1 MGNRNKLAAGR
12 LAVLAFVG
20 STVSFAQG
28 QQVGLDGSHVRE
40 LEPLAIHPR
49 TSLTIVD
56 QIRHNHFLKKPLD
69 DSASSEIFDKYV
81 STLDPGHAYLLQSDL
96 DALNKY
102 RYQLDDALKHAD
114 LKPAFAIY
122 NTFHDRLL
130 RRLNALVARL
140 EDGVEKFN
148 FDADETLQIDR
159 EGAPWSENETA
170 NDALWDRRLKAS
182 ILSMRLSDRDLGD
195 IQDVLLKRYR
205 NRLKQAQQTRS
216 EDAFQLYINAFASTY
231 DPHTQYLSP
240 RSSENFNMTMSLS
253 LQGIG
258 AVLRTEDDYTSVVR
272 LVTAGPADKA
282 GELRPADRIVSV
294 GQGERGKLIDV
305 VGWRL
310 DDVVELIRGPKGTIV
325 RLGLVD
331 NSGDEESSRVIRI
344 KRDTV
349 KLEDQAAKK
358 RVFTLESELGDV
370 RIGVLEIPTF
380 YVDFNAVR
388 RGDKDFK
395 STTRDV
401 NKLIEELKVEGVDGL
416 VVDLRSNGGGSLQ
429 EAQSLTGLFI
439 RTGPTVQVRKAR
451 RPNARVYRDEDGR
464 TAWDGPLAVLVNR
477 LSASA
482 SEIFAGAI
490 QDYQRGLVIGTQTF
504 GKGTVQT
511 LVPLNR
517 GQLKITEAKFYRVS
531 GDSTQHQGIV
541 PDITYP
547 DVFGIDNI
555 GESTLE
561 DALTWDT
568 IKPTSYRQTNG
579 VEPYLDR
586 LRMNHERRVAQDPD
600 FAYLRSLSDW
610 RRQKRAE
617 THISLNQAT
626 RVNEKE
632 ADDVWRLDLENAL
645 LIAKGEDPVTNLKE
659 LETRRSQREA
669 EKISGSDE
677 DPDPLI
683 IETGNILMDY
693 INLSGSNRHTAQA
706 SN

>member
-677 DPDPLI
+677 DPDPLV

>member
-600 FAYLRSLSDW
+600 FAYLQSLSDW

>member
-1 MGNRNKLAAGR
+1 MGNRKKLAAGP
-12 LAVLAFVG
+12 LAVLALI
-20 STVSFAQG
+20 VSSVVYAQEG
-28 QQVGLDGSHVRE
+28 QVAFNESHAQD

-56 QIRHNHFLKKPLD
+56 QIRHNHFIKKPLD

-81 STLDPGHAYLLQSDL
+81 NTLDPGHAYLLQTDL

-102 RYQLDDALKHAD
+102 RYRLDEALKHGD

-122 NTFHDRLL
+122 NTFQARLL
-130 RRLNALVARL
+130 NRLDALIAGL

-159 EGAPWSENETA
+159 EAAPWSESEAA
-170 NDALWDRRLKAS
+170 NDALWERRVKAS
-182 ILSMRLSDRDLGD
+182 ILSMKLNERDLGD

-205 NRLKQAQQTRS
+205 NRLKQARQTRS

-240 RSSENFNMTMSLS
+240 RSSENFNMSMSLS

-272 LVTAGPADKA
+272 LVPAGPADKA
-282 GELRPADRIVSV
+282 GELKPSDRIVSV

-310 DDVVELIRGPKGTIV
+310 DDVVELIRGPKDTIV
-325 RLGLVD
+325 RLELVD

-349 KLEDQAAKK
+349 KLEEQAAQKK
-358 RVFTLESELGDV
+358 VFTLESELGDV

-388 RGDKDFK
+388 RGEKNFR

-401 NKLIEELKVEGVDGL
+401 SRLIEELKVEGVDGL

-439 RTGPTVQVRKAR
+439 RKGPTVQVRKAR
-451 RPNARVYRDEDGR
+451 RPNARIYRDEDGR

-541 PDITYP
+541 PDIAYP

-568 IKPTSYRQTNG
+568 IKPAVYRQTNN
-579 VEPYLDR
+579 VQPYLER
-586 LRMNHERRVAQDPD
+586 LRVNHERRVAQDPD
-600 FAYLRSLSDW
+600 FAYLRSLSNW
-610 RRQKRAE
+610 RREKRAE
-617 THISLNQAT
+617 THISLNQTT
-626 RVNEKE
+626 RVIEKE

-645 LIAKGEDPVTNLKE
+645 LIAKGEDPVTSLKD
-659 LETRRSQREA
+659 LAARQAQRA
-669 EKISGSDE
+669 SEKISDSDD

-683 IETGNILMDY
+683 METGHILMDY
-693 INLSGSNRHTAQA
+693 INLSGVSSQTAQA

>member
-1 MGNRNKLAAGR
+1 MGNRKKLAAGP
-12 LAVLAFVG
+12 LAVLALI
-20 STVSFAQG
+20 VSSVVYAQEG
-28 QQVGLDGSHVRE
+28 QVAFNESHAQD

-56 QIRHNHFLKKPLD
+56 QIRHNHFIKKPLD
-69 DSASSEIFDKYV
+69 DSASSEIFEKYV
-81 STLDPGHAYLLQSDL
+81 NTLDPGHAYLLQTDL

-102 RYQLDDALKHAD
+102 RYRLDEALKHGD

-122 NTFHDRLL
+122 NTFQARLL
-130 RRLNALVARL
+130 NRLDALIAGL

-159 EGAPWSENETA
+159 EAAPWSESEAA
-170 NDALWDRRLKAS
+170 NDALWERRVKAS
-182 ILSMRLSDRDLGD
+182 ILSMKLNERDLGD

-205 NRLKQAQQTRS
+205 NRLKQARQTRS

-240 RSSENFNMTMSLS
+240 RSSENFNMSMSLS

-272 LVTAGPADKA
+272 LVPAGPADKA
-282 GELRPADRIVSV
+282 GELKPSDRIVSV

-310 DDVVELIRGPKGTIV
+310 DDVVELIRGPKDTIV
-325 RLGLVD
+325 RLELVD

-349 KLEDQAAKK
+349 KLEEQAAQKK
-358 RVFTLESELGDV
+358 VFTLESELGDV

-388 RGDKDFK
+388 RGEKNFR

-401 NKLIEELKVEGVDGL
+401 SRLIEELKVEGVDGL

-439 RTGPTVQVRKAR
+439 RKGPTVQVRKAR
-451 RPNARVYRDEDGR
+451 RPNARIYRDEDGR

-541 PDITYP
+541 PDIAYP

-568 IKPTSYRQTNG
+568 IKPAVYRQTNN
-579 VEPYLDR
+579 VQPYLER
-586 LRMNHERRVAQDPD
+586 LRVNHERRVAQDPD
-600 FAYLRSLSDW
+600 FAYLRSLSNW
-610 RRQKRAE
+610 RREKRAE
-617 THISLNQAT
+617 THISLNQTT
-626 RVNEKE
+626 RVIEKE

-645 LIAKGEDPVTNLKE
+645 IIAKGEDPVTSLKD
-659 LETRRSQREA
+659 LAARQAQRTS
-669 EKISGSDE
+669 EKISDSDD

-683 IETGNILMDY
+683 METGHILMDY
-693 INLSGSNRHTAQA
+693 INLSGVSSQTVQA

>member
-1 MGNRNKLAAGR
+1 MGNRNKLTAGR

-130 RRLNALVARL
+130 KRLNALVARL

-159 EGAPWSENETA
+159 EAAPWSENETA

-331 NSGDEESSRVIRI
+331 NSDDEESSRVIRI

>member
-1 MGNRNKLAAGR
+1 MGNRKKLAAGP
-12 LAVLAFVG
+12 LAVLALI
-20 STVSFAQG
+20 VSVVVCAQEG
-28 QQVGLDGSHVRE
+28 QVGFNESHARD

-56 QIRHNHFLKKPLD
+56 QIRHNHFIKKPLD

-81 STLDPGHAYLLQSDL
+81 NTLDPGHAYLLQPDL
-96 DALNKY
+96 DSLNKY
-102 RYQLDDALKHAD
+102 RYRLDEALKHGD

-122 NTFHDRLL
+122 NTFHARLL
-130 RRLNALVARL
+130 KRLDALIVGL
-140 EDGVEKFN
+140 EDGVDKID
-148 FDADETLQIDR
+148 FDADEKLQIDR
-159 EGAPWSENETA
+159 ETAPWSESEAA
-170 NDALWDRRLKAS
+170 NDALWERRIKAS
-182 ILSMRLSDRDLGD
+182 ILSMKLNERDLGD
-195 IQDVLLKRYR
+195 IQDLLLKRYR
-205 NRLKQAQQTRS
+205 NRLKQARQTRS

-240 RSSENFNMTMSLS
+240 RSSENFNMSMSLS

-282 GELRPADRIVSV
+282 GELRPSDRIVSV

-325 RLGLVD
+325 RLELVD

-349 KLEDQAAKK
+349 KLEEQAAQKK
-358 RVFTLESELGDV
+358 VFTLESELGDV

-388 RGDKDFK
+388 RGEKNFR

-401 NKLIEELKVEGVDGL
+401 SRLIEELKAEGLDGL
-416 VVDLRSNGGGSLQ
+416 VVDLRSNGGGSLL

-439 RTGPTVQVRKAR
+439 RKGPTVQVRKAR

-541 PDITYP
+541 PDISYP

-561 DALTWDT
+561 DALAWDT
-568 IKPTSYRQTNG
+568 IKPAAYRETNN
-579 VEPYLDR
+579 VQPYLER
-586 LRMNHERRVAQDPD
+586 LRVNHERRVAQDPD
-600 FAYLRSLSDW
+600 FAYLRSLSNW
-610 RRQKRAE
+610 RREKRAE
-617 THISLNQAT
+617 THISLNQTT
-626 RVNEKE
+626 RVIEKE

-645 LIAKGEDPVTNLKE
+645 LIAKGEDPVTSLKD
-659 LETRRSQREA
+659 LEARRARRES
-669 EKISGSDE
+669 EKNSDS
-677 DPDPLI
+677 DDTPDPLI
-683 IETGNILMDY
+683 METGHILRDY
-693 INLSGSNRHTAQA
+693 INLSGVSSQTAQA

>member
-1 MGNRNKLAAGR
+1 MGNRKKLAAGP
-12 LAVLAFVG
+12 LAVLALI
-20 STVSFAQG
+20 VSVVVYAQEG
-28 QQVGLDGSHVRE
+28 QVAFNESHARD

-56 QIRHNHFLKKPLD
+56 QIRHNHFIKKPLD

-81 STLDPGHAYLLQSDL
+81 NTLDPGHAYLLQTDL
-96 DALNKY
+96 DALNEY
-102 RYQLDDALKHAD
+102 RYRLDEALKHGD

-122 NTFHDRLL
+122 NTFQARLL
-130 RRLNALVARL
+130 NRLDALIAGL
-140 EDGVEKFN
+140 EDGVEKIN

-159 EGAPWSENETA
+159 ETAPWSESEAA
-170 NDALWDRRLKAS
+170 NDALWERRVKAS
-182 ILSMRLSDRDLGD
+182 ILSMKLNERDLSD

-205 NRLKQAQQTRS
+205 NRLKQARQTRS

-240 RSSENFNMTMSLS
+240 RSSENFNMSMSLS

-282 GELRPADRIVSV
+282 GELKPSDRIVSV

-325 RLGLVD
+325 RLELVD
-331 NSGDEESSRVIRI
+331 NSGDEESSRVIGI

-349 KLEDQAAKK
+349 KLEEQAAQKK
-358 RVFTLESELGDV
+358 VFTLESESGDV
-370 RIGVLEIPTF
+370 QIGVLQIPTF

-388 RGDKDFK
+388 RGEKNFR

-401 NKLIEELKVEGVDGL
+401 SRLIEELKVEGVDGL

-541 PDITYP
+541 PDISYP

-555 GESTLE
+555 GESTLD

-568 IKPTSYRQTNG
+568 IKPAVYRQTNN
-579 VEPYLDR
+579 VQPYLAR
-586 LRMNHERRVAQDPD
+586 LRANHERRVAQDPD
-600 FAYLRSLSDW
+600 FAYLRSLSNW
-610 RRQKRAE
+610 RREKRAE
-617 THISLNQAT
+617 THISLNQTT
-626 RVNEKE
+626 RVIEKE
-632 ADDVWRLDLENAL
+632 ADDVWRLGLENAL
-645 LIAKGEDPVTNLKE
+645 LIAKGEDPVTSLKDLRARQMQQE
-659 LETRRSQREA
+659 S
-669 EKISGSDE
+669 EKVSDSDE

-683 IETGNILMDY
+683 METGHILMDY
-693 INLSGSNRHTAQA
+693 INLSGVSSQTAQA

>member
-1 MGNRNKLAAGR
+1 MGNRKKLAAGP
-12 LAVLAFVG
+12 LAVLALI
-20 STVSFAQG
+20 VSSVVYAQEG
-28 QQVGLDGSHVRE
+28 QVAFNESHAQD

-56 QIRHNHFLKKPLD
+56 QIRHNHFIKKPLD

-81 STLDPGHAYLLQSDL
+81 NTLDPGHAYLLQTDL

-102 RYQLDDALKHAD
+102 RYRLDEALKHGD

-122 NTFHDRLL
+122 NTFQARLL
-130 RRLNALVARL
+130 NRLDALIAGL

-159 EGAPWSENETA
+159 EAAPWSESEAA
-170 NDALWDRRLKAS
+170 NDALWERRVKAS
-182 ILSMRLSDRDLGD
+182 ILSMKLNERDLGD

-205 NRLKQAQQTRS
+205 NRLKQARQTRS

-240 RSSENFNMTMSLS
+240 RSSENFNMSMSLS

-272 LVTAGPADKA
+272 LVPAGPADKA
-282 GELRPADRIVSV
+282 GELKPSDRIVSV

-310 DDVVELIRGPKGTIV
+310 DDVVELIRGPKDTIV
-325 RLGLVD
+325 RLELVD

-349 KLEDQAAKK
+349 KLEEQAAQKK
-358 RVFTLESELGDV
+358 VFTLESELGDV

-388 RGDKDFK
+388 RGEKNFR

-401 NKLIEELKVEGVDGL
+401 SRLIEELKVEGVDGL

-439 RTGPTVQVRKAR
+439 RKGPTVQVRKAR
-451 RPNARVYRDEDGR
+451 RPNARIYRDEGGR
-464 TAWDGPLAVLVNR
+464 AAWDGPLAVLVNR

-541 PDITYP
+541 PDIAYP

-568 IKPTSYRQTNG
+568 IKPAVYRQTNN
-579 VEPYLDR
+579 VQPYLER
-586 LRMNHERRVAQDPD
+586 LRVNHERRVAQDPD
-600 FAYLRSLSDW
+600 FAYLRSLSNW
-610 RRQKRAE
+610 RREKRAE
-617 THISLNQAT
+617 THISLNQTT
-626 RVNEKE
+626 RVIEKE
-632 ADDVWRLDLENAL
+632 ADDVWRLGLENAL
-645 LIAKGEDPVTNLKE
+645 LIAKGEDPVTSLKD
-659 LETRRSQREA
+659 LAARQAQRA
-669 EKISGSDE
+669 SEKISDSDD

-683 IETGNILMDY
+683 METGHILMDY
-693 INLSGSNRHTAQA
+693 INLSGVSSQTAQA

>member
-1 MGNRNKLAAGR
+1 MGNRKKLAAGP
-12 LAVLAFVG
+12 LAVLALI
-20 STVSFAQG
+20 VSSVVYAQEG
-28 QQVGLDGSHVRE
+28 QVAFNESHAQD

-56 QIRHNHFLKKPLD
+56 QIRHNHFIKKPLD

-81 STLDPGHAYLLQSDL
+81 NTLDPGHAYLLQTDL

-102 RYQLDDALKHAD
+102 RYRLDEALKHGD

-122 NTFHDRLL
+122 NTFQARLL
-130 RRLNALVARL
+130 NRLDALIAGL

-159 EGAPWSENETA
+159 EAAPWSESEAA
-170 NDALWDRRLKAS
+170 NDALWERRVKAS
-182 ILSMRLSDRDLGD
+182 ILSMKLNERDLGD

-205 NRLKQAQQTRS
+205 NRLKQARQTRS

-240 RSSENFNMTMSLS
+240 RSSENFNMSMSLS

-272 LVTAGPADKA
+272 LVPAGPADKA
-282 GELRPADRIVSV
+282 GELKPSDRIVSV

-310 DDVVELIRGPKGTIV
+310 DDVVELIRGPKDTIV
-325 RLGLVD
+325 RLELVD

-349 KLEDQAAKK
+349 KLEEQAAQKK
-358 RVFTLESELGDV
+358 VFTLESELGDV

-388 RGDKDFK
+388 RGEKNFR

-401 NKLIEELKVEGVDGL
+401 SRLIEELKVEGVDGL

-439 RTGPTVQVRKAR
+439 RKGPTVQVRKAR
-451 RPNARVYRDEDGR
+451 RPNARIYRDEDGR

-541 PDITYP
+541 PDIAYP

-568 IKPTSYRQTNG
+568 IKPAVYRQTNNIQ
-579 VEPYLDR
+579 PYLER
-586 LRMNHERRVAQDPD
+586 LRVNHERRVAQDPD
-600 FAYLRSLSDW
+600 FAYLRSLSNW
-610 RRQKRAE
+610 RREKRAE
-617 THISLNQAT
+617 THISLNQTT
-626 RVNEKE
+626 RVIEKE

-645 LIAKGEDPVTNLKE
+645 LIAKGEDPVTSLKD
-659 LETRRSQREA
+659 LAAWQAQRA
-669 EKISGSDE
+669 SEKISDSDD

-683 IETGNILMDY
+683 METGHILMDY
-693 INLSGSNRHTAQA
+693 INLSGVSSQTAQA

>member
-122 NTFHDRLL
+122 NTFHARLL

>member
-1 MGNRNKLAAGR
+1 M
-12 LAVLAFVG
+12 
-20 STVSFAQG
+20 S
-28 QQVGLDGSHVRE
+28 
-40 LEPLAIHPR
+40 
-49 TSLTIVD
+49 
-56 QIRHNHFLKKPLD
+56 
-69 DSASSEIFDKYV
+69 
-81 STLDPGHAYLLQSDL
+81 
-96 DALNKY
+96 
-102 RYQLDDALKHAD
+102 
-114 LKPAFAIY
+114 
-122 NTFHDRLL
+122 
-130 RRLNALVARL
+130 
-140 EDGVEKFN
+140 
-148 FDADETLQIDR
+148 
-159 EGAPWSENETA
+159 
-170 NDALWDRRLKAS
+170 
-182 ILSMRLSDRDLGD
+182 
-195 IQDVLLKRYR
+195 
-205 NRLKQAQQTRS
+205 
-216 EDAFQLYINAFASTY
+216 
-231 DPHTQYLSP
+231 
-240 RSSENFNMTMSLS
+240 MSLS

-282 GELRPADRIVSV
+282 GELKPSDRIVSV

-325 RLGLVD
+325 RLELVD

-349 KLEDQAAKK
+349 KLEEQAAQKK
-358 RVFTLESELGDV
+358 VFTLESELGDV
-370 RIGVLEIPTF
+370 RIGVLDIPTF

-388 RGDKDFK
+388 RGEKNFR

-401 NKLIEELKVEGVDGL
+401 SRLIEELKVEGVDGL

-541 PDITYP
+541 PDIAYP

-555 GESTLE
+555 GESTLD

-568 IKPTSYRQTNG
+568 IKPAVYRQTNN
-579 VEPYLDR
+579 VQPYLER
-586 LRMNHERRVAQDPD
+586 LRVNHERRVAQDPD
-600 FAYLRSLSDW
+600 FAYLRSLSNW
-610 RRQKRAE
+610 RREKRAE
-617 THISLNQAT
+617 THISLNQTT
-626 RVNEKE
+626 RVIEKE

-645 LIAKGEDPVTNLKE
+645 LIAKGENPVTSLKD
-659 LETRRSQREA
+659 LAARQAQRES
-669 EKISGSDE
+669 EKISDSDD

-683 IETGNILMDY
+683 METGHILMDY
-693 INLSGSNRHTAQA
+693 INLSGVSSQTAQA

>member
-1 MGNRNKLAAGR
+1 
-12 LAVLAFVG
+12 
-20 STVSFAQG
+20 
-28 QQVGLDGSHVRE
+28 
-40 LEPLAIHPR
+40 
-49 TSLTIVD
+49 
-56 QIRHNHFLKKPLD
+56 
-69 DSASSEIFDKYV
+69 
-81 STLDPGHAYLLQSDL
+81 
-96 DALNKY
+96 
-102 RYQLDDALKHAD
+102 
-114 LKPAFAIY
+114 
-122 NTFHDRLL
+122 
-130 RRLNALVARL
+130 
-140 EDGVEKFN
+140 
-148 FDADETLQIDR
+148 
-159 EGAPWSENETA
+159 
-170 NDALWDRRLKAS
+170 
-182 ILSMRLSDRDLGD
+182 
-195 IQDVLLKRYR
+195 
-205 NRLKQAQQTRS
+205 
-216 EDAFQLYINAFASTY
+216 
-231 DPHTQYLSP
+231 
-240 RSSENFNMTMSLS
+240 MSLS

-282 GELRPADRIVSV
+282 GELRPSDRIVSV

-325 RLGLVD
+325 RLELVD

-349 KLEDQAAKK
+349 KLEEQAAQKK
-358 RVFTLESELGDV
+358 VFTLESESGDV
-370 RIGVLEIPTF
+370 RIGVLQIPTF

-388 RGDKDFK
+388 RGEKNFR

-401 NKLIEELKVEGVDGL
+401 TRLIEELKVEGVDGL

-451 RPNARVYRDEDGR
+451 RPKARVYRDEDGR

-541 PDITYP
+541 PDISYP

-555 GESTLE
+555 GESTLD

-568 IKPTSYRQTNG
+568 IKPAVYRQTNN
-579 VEPYLDR
+579 VQPYLAR
-586 LRMNHERRVAQDPD
+586 LRANHERRVAQDPD
-600 FAYLRSLSDW
+600 FAYLRSLSNW
-610 RRQKRAE
+610 RREKRAE
-617 THISLNQAT
+617 THISLNQTT
-626 RVNEKE
+626 RVIEKE
-632 ADDVWRLDLENAL
+632 ADDVWRLGLENAL
-645 LIAKGEDPVTNLKE
+645 LIAKGEDPVTSLKDLKARQMQHE
-659 LETRRSQREA
+659 S
-669 EKISGSDE
+669 EKVSDSDE

-683 IETGNILMDY
+683 METGHILMDY
-693 INLSGSNRHTAQA
+693 INLSGVSSQTAQA

>member
-122 NTFHDRLL
+122 NTFHARLL

-586 LRMNHERRVAQDPD
+586 LRVNHERRVAQDPD
-600 FAYLRSLSDW
+600 FAYLQSLSDW

>member
-1 MGNRNKLAAGR
+1 MGNRKKLAAGP
-12 LAVLAFVG
+12 LAVLALI
-20 STVSFAQG
+20 VSVVVCAQEG
-28 QQVGLDGSHVRE
+28 QVGFNESHARD

-56 QIRHNHFLKKPLD
+56 QIRHNHFIKKPLD

-81 STLDPGHAYLLQSDL
+81 NTLDPGHAYLLQPDL
-96 DALNKY
+96 DSLNKY
-102 RYQLDDALKHAD
+102 RYRLDEALKHGD

-122 NTFHDRLL
+122 NTFHARLL
-130 RRLNALVARL
+130 KRLDALIVGL
-140 EDGVEKFN
+140 EDGVDKID
-148 FDADETLQIDR
+148 FDADEKLQIDR
-159 EGAPWSENETA
+159 ETAPWSETEAA
-170 NDALWDRRLKAS
+170 NDALWERRIKAS
-182 ILSMRLSDRDLGD
+182 ILSMKLNKRDLGD
-195 IQDVLLKRYR
+195 IQDLLLKRYR
-205 NRLKQAQQTRS
+205 NRLKQARQTRS

-240 RSSENFNMTMSLS
+240 RSSENFNMSMSLS

-282 GELRPADRIVSV
+282 GELRPSDRIVSV

-325 RLGLVD
+325 RLELVD

-349 KLEDQAAKK
+349 KLEEQAAQKK
-358 RVFTLESELGDV
+358 VFTLESELGDV

-388 RGDKDFK
+388 RGEKNFR

-401 NKLIEELKVEGVDGL
+401 SRLIEELKVEGVDGL

-439 RTGPTVQVRKAR
+439 RKGPTVQVRKAR
-451 RPNARVYRDEDGR
+451 RPNARVYRDEDER

-541 PDITYP
+541 PDISYP

-561 DALTWDT
+561 DALAWDT
-568 IKPTSYRQTNG
+568 IKPAAYRETNN
-579 VEPYLDR
+579 VQPYLER
-586 LRMNHERRVAQDPD
+586 LRVNHERRVAQDPD
-600 FAYLRSLSDW
+600 FAYLRSLSNW
-610 RRQKRAE
+610 RREKRAE
-617 THISLNQAT
+617 THISLNQTT
-626 RVNEKE
+626 RVIEKE

-645 LIAKGEDPVTNLKE
+645 LIAKGEDPVTSLKD
-659 LETRRSQREA
+659 LDARRARRES
-669 EKISGSDE
+669 EKNSDS
-677 DPDPLI
+677 DDTPDPLI
-683 IETGNILMDY
+683 METGHILRDY
-693 INLSGSNRHTAQA
+693 INLSGVSRQTAQA

>member
-1 MGNRNKLAAGR
+1 MVNGKKLAAGS
-12 LAVLAFVG
+12 LWVFALVVSAVIC
-20 STVSFAQG
+20 AQE
-28 QQVGLDGSHVRE
+28 QQVAFGESHVRE
-40 LEPLAIHPR
+40 LEPLAVHPR

-56 QIRHNHFLKKPLD
+56 QIRHNHFVKKPLD

-81 STLDPGHAYLLQSDL
+81 NALDPGHAYLLQSDI
-96 DALNKY
+96 DGLNRY
-102 RYQLDDALKHAD
+102 RYQLDEALKHGD

-122 NTFHDRLL
+122 NAFHNRLL
-130 RRLNALVARL
+130 KRLDSLVARL
-140 EDGVEKFN
+140 EDGVDKFD
-148 FDADETLQIDR
+148 FDAQDTLQIDR
-159 EGAPWSENETA
+159 ETAPWSENEAA
-170 NDALWDRRLKAS
+170 NDALWERRLKAS
-182 ILSMRLSDRDLGD
+182 ILSMKLNDRDLVE
-195 IQDVLLKRYR
+195 IRDVLVKRYR
-205 NRLKQAQQTRS
+205 NRLKQAVQTRP

-240 RSSENFNMTMSLS
+240 RSSENFNMSMSLS

-282 GELRPADRIVSV
+282 GELRPSDRIVSV

-310 DDVVELIRGPKGTIV
+310 DDVVELIRGPKDTIV
-325 RLGLVD
+325 RLELVD
-331 NSGDEESSRVIRI
+331 NSGDGESSRVIRI

-349 KLEDQAAKK
+349 KLEEQAAQKK
-358 RVFTLESELGDV
+358 VFTLESEVGDV

-388 RGDKDFK
+388 RGDKNFR

-401 NKLIEELKVEGVDGL
+401 SKLIEELKVEGVDGL
-416 VVDLRSNGGGSLQ
+416 VVDLRNNGGGSLQ
-429 EAQSLTGLFI
+429 EARSLTGLFI
-439 RTGPTVQVRKAR
+439 RSGPTVQVRKAR
-451 RPNARVYRDEDGR
+451 RPNARVYRDENGR

-490 QDYQRGLVIGTQTF
+490 QDYQRGLVIGTRTF

-541 PDITYP
+541 PDIAYP

-568 IKPTSYRQTNG
+568 IKPAAYRQTNNIQ
-579 VEPYLDR
+579 PYLER
-586 LRMNHERRVAQDPD
+586 LRVNHERRVLDDPD
-600 FAYLRSLSDW
+600 FAYLRSLSFW
-610 RRQKRAE
+610 RREKRAE

-632 ADDVWRLDLENAL
+632 ADDKWRLDLENAR
-645 LIAKGEDPVTNLKE
+645 LIANGEDPVSSLKE
-659 LETRRSQREA
+659 FEKRQSQRDA
-669 EKISGSDE
+669 GKISGSDE
-677 DPDPLI
+677 EPDPLI
-683 IETGNILMDY
+683 TETGHILMDY
-693 INLSGSNRHTAQA
+693 INLSGVNRHTAQA

>member
-1 MGNRNKLAAGR
+1 MGNREKLAAGP
-12 LAVLAFVG
+12 LAGLALI
-20 STVSFAQG
+20 VSIVVCAQEG
-28 QQVGLDGSHVRE
+28 QVAFHESHARD

-56 QIRHNHFLKKPLD
+56 QIRHNHFVKKPLD

-81 STLDPGHAYLLQSDL
+81 NALDPGHAYLLQPDL

-102 RYQLDDALKHAD
+102 RYRLDEALKHGD

-122 NTFHDRLL
+122 NTFQARLVN
-130 RRLNALVARL
+130 RLDALIAGL
-140 EDGVEKFN
+140 EDGIEKFS

-159 EGAPWSENETA
+159 ETAPWSENEAA
-170 NDALWDRRLKAS
+170 NDALWERRVKAS
-182 ILSMRLSDRDLGD
+182 ILSMKLNERDLGD

-205 NRLKQAQQTRS
+205 NRLKQVRQARS

-240 RSSENFNMTMSLS
+240 RSSENFNMSMSLS

-282 GELRPADRIVSV
+282 GELRPSDRIVSV

-325 RLGLVD
+325 RLELVD
-331 NSGDEESSRVIRI
+331 NSGDEESSRVIGI

-349 KLEDQAAKK
+349 KLEEQAAQKK
-358 RVFTLESELGDV
+358 VFTLESESGDV
-370 RIGVLEIPTF
+370 RIGVLQIPTF

-388 RGDKDFK
+388 RGEKNFR

-401 NKLIEELKVEGVDGL
+401 SRLIEELKVEGVDGL

-541 PDITYP
+541 PDISYP

-555 GESTLE
+555 GESTLD

-568 IKPTSYRQTNG
+568 IKPAVYRQTNN
-579 VEPYLDR
+579 VQPYLAR
-586 LRMNHERRVAQDPD
+586 LRANHERRVAQDPD
-600 FAYLRSLSDW
+600 FAYLRSLSNW
-610 RRQKRAE
+610 RREKRAE
-617 THISLNQAT
+617 THISLNQTT
-626 RVNEKE
+626 RVIEKE
-632 ADDVWRLDLENAL
+632 ADDVWRLGLENAL
-645 LIAKGEDPVTNLKE
+645 LIAKGEDPVTSLKDLKARQMQQE
-659 LETRRSQREA
+659 S
-669 EKISGSDE
+669 EKVSDSDE

-683 IETGNILMDY
+683 METGHILMDY
-693 INLSGSNRHTAQA
+693 INLSGVSSQTAQA

>member
-28 QQVGLDGSHVRE
+28 QQVGLDGSQVRE

-617 THISLNQAT
+617 THISLNHAT

>member
-1 MGNRNKLAAGR
+1 
-12 LAVLAFVG
+12 
-20 STVSFAQG
+20 
-28 QQVGLDGSHVRE
+28 
-40 LEPLAIHPR
+40 
-49 TSLTIVD
+49 
-56 QIRHNHFLKKPLD
+56 
-69 DSASSEIFDKYV
+69 
-81 STLDPGHAYLLQSDL
+81 LLQPDL

-102 RYQLDDALKHAD
+102 RYRLDEALKHGD

-122 NTFHDRLL
+122 NTFQARLVN
-130 RRLNALVARL
+130 RLHALIEGL
-140 EDGVEKFN
+140 EDGVEKFS

-159 EGAPWSENETA
+159 ETAPWSENEAA
-170 NDALWDRRLKAS
+170 NDALWERRVKAS
-182 ILSMRLSDRDLGD
+182 ILSMKLNERDLGD

-205 NRLKQAQQTRS
+205 NRLKQVRQARS

-240 RSSENFNMTMSLS
+240 RSSENFNMSMSLS

-258 AVLRTEDDYTSVVR
+258 AVLQTKDDYTSVVR

-282 GELRPADRIVSV
+282 GELRPSDRIVAV

-325 RLGLVD
+325 RLELVD
-331 NSGDEESSRVIRI
+331 NSGDEESSRVIGI

-349 KLEDQAAKK
+349 KLEEQAAQKK
-358 RVFTLESELGDV
+358 VFTLESESGDV
-370 RIGVLEIPTF
+370 RIGVLQIPTF

-388 RGDKDFK
+388 RGEKNFR

-401 NKLIEELKVEGVDGL
+401 TRLIEELKVEGVDGL

-429 EAQSLTGLFI
+429 EAQTLTGLFI

-451 RPNARVYRDEDGR
+451 RPKARVYRDEDGR

-541 PDITYP
+541 PDISYP

-555 GESTLE
+555 GESTLD

-568 IKPTSYRQTNG
+568 IKPAVYRQTNN
-579 VEPYLDR
+579 VQPYLAR
-586 LRMNHERRVAQDPD
+586 LRANHERRVAQDPD
-600 FAYLRSLSDW
+600 FAYLRSLSNW
-610 RRQKRAE
+610 RREKRAK
-617 THISLNQAT
+617 THISLNQTT
-626 RVNEKE
+626 RVIEKE
-632 ADDVWRLDLENAL
+632 ADDVWRLGLENAL
-645 LIAKGEDPVTNLKE
+645 LIAKGEDPVTSLKD
-659 LETRRSQREA
+659 LEARRVQRES
-669 EKISGSDE
+669 EKVSDSDE

-683 IETGNILMDY
+683 METGHILMDY
-693 INLSGSNRHTAQA
+693 INLSGVSSQTAQA

>member
-102 RYQLDDALKHAD
+102 RYQLDEALKHGD

-130 RRLNALVARL
+130 KRLNALVARL
-140 EDGVEKFN
+140 EEGVEKFN

>member
-1 MGNRNKLAAGR
+1 MGNRKKLAAGP
-12 LAVLAFVG
+12 LAVLALI
-20 STVSFAQG
+20 VSSVVYAQEG
-28 QQVGLDGSHVRE
+28 QVAFNESHAQD

-56 QIRHNHFLKKPLD
+56 QIRHNHFIKKPLD

-81 STLDPGHAYLLQSDL
+81 NTLDPGHAYLLQTDL

-102 RYQLDDALKHAD
+102 RYRLDEALKHGD

-122 NTFHDRLL
+122 NTFQVRLL
-130 RRLNALVARL
+130 NRLDALIAGL

-159 EGAPWSENETA
+159 EAAPWSESEAA
-170 NDALWDRRLKAS
+170 NDALWERRVKAS
-182 ILSMRLSDRDLGD
+182 ILSMKLNERDLGD

-205 NRLKQAQQTRS
+205 NRLKQARQTRS

-240 RSSENFNMTMSLS
+240 RSSENFNMSMSLS

-272 LVTAGPADKA
+272 LVPAGPADKA
-282 GELRPADRIVSV
+282 GELKPSDRIVSV

-310 DDVVELIRGPKGTIV
+310 DDVVELIRGPKDTIV
-325 RLGLVD
+325 RLELVD

-349 KLEDQAAKK
+349 KLEEQAAQKK
-358 RVFTLESELGDV
+358 VFTLESELGDV

-388 RGDKDFK
+388 RGEKNFR

-401 NKLIEELKVEGVDGL
+401 SRLIEELKVEGVDGL

-439 RTGPTVQVRKAR
+439 RKGPTVQVRKAR
-451 RPNARVYRDEDGR
+451 RPNARIYRDEDGR

-541 PDITYP
+541 PDIAYP

-568 IKPTSYRQTNG
+568 IKPAVYRQTNN
-579 VEPYLDR
+579 VQPYLER
-586 LRMNHERRVAQDPD
+586 LRVNHERRVAQDPD
-600 FAYLRSLSDW
+600 FAYLRSLSNW
-610 RRQKRAE
+610 RREKRAE
-617 THISLNQAT
+617 THISLNQTT
-626 RVNEKE
+626 RVIEKE

-645 LIAKGEDPVTNLKE
+645 LIAKGEDPVTSLKD
-659 LETRRSQREA
+659 LAARQAQRA
-669 EKISGSDE
+669 SEKISDSDD

-683 IETGNILMDY
+683 METGHILMDY
-693 INLSGSNRHTAQA
+693 INLSGVSSQTAQA

>member
-1 MGNRNKLAAGR
+1 MGNRKKLAAGP
-12 LAVLAFVG
+12 LAVLALI
-20 STVSFAQG
+20 VSSVVYAQEG
-28 QQVGLDGSHVRE
+28 QVAFNESHAQD

-56 QIRHNHFLKKPLD
+56 QIRHNHFIKKPLD

-81 STLDPGHAYLLQSDL
+81 NTLDPGHAYLLQTDL

-102 RYQLDDALKHAD
+102 RYRLDEALKHGD

-122 NTFHDRLL
+122 NTFQARLL
-130 RRLNALVARL
+130 NRLDALIAGL

-159 EGAPWSENETA
+159 EAAPWSESEAA
-170 NDALWDRRLKAS
+170 NDALWERRVKAS
-182 ILSMRLSDRDLGD
+182 ILSMKLNERDLGD

-205 NRLKQAQQTRS
+205 NRLKQARQTRS

-240 RSSENFNMTMSLS
+240 RSSENFNMSMSLS

-272 LVTAGPADKA
+272 LVPAGPADKA
-282 GELRPADRIVSV
+282 GELKPSDRIVSV

-310 DDVVELIRGPKGTIV
+310 DDVVELIRGPKDTIV
-325 RLGLVD
+325 RLELVD

-349 KLEDQAAKK
+349 KLEEQAAQKK
-358 RVFTLESELGDV
+358 VFTLESELGDV

-388 RGDKDFK
+388 RGEKNFR

-401 NKLIEELKVEGVDGL
+401 SRLIEELKVEGVDGL

-439 RTGPTVQVRKAR
+439 RKGPTVQVRKAR
-451 RPNARVYRDEDGR
+451 RPNARIYRDEDGR

-541 PDITYP
+541 PDIAYP

-568 IKPTSYRQTNG
+568 IKPAVYRQTNN
-579 VEPYLDR
+579 VQPYLER
-586 LRMNHERRVAQDPD
+586 LRVNHERRVAQDPD
-600 FAYLRSLSDW
+600 FAYLRSLSNW
-610 RRQKRAE
+610 RREKRAE
-617 THISLNQAT
+617 THISLNQTT
-626 RVNEKE
+626 RVIEKE

-645 LIAKGEDPVTNLKE
+645 LIAKGEDPVTSLKD
-659 LETRRSQREA
+659 LAARQAQRA
-669 EKISGSDE
+669 SEKISDSDD

-683 IETGNILMDY
+683 METGHILMDY
-693 INLSGSNRHTAQA
+693 INLSGVSSQTVQA

>member
-56 QIRHNHFLKKPLD
+56 QIRHNHFIKKPLD

-122 NTFHDRLL
+122 NTFHARLL

>member
-140 EDGVEKFN
+140 EEGVEKFN

-159 EGAPWSENETA
+159 EAAPWSENETA

-677 DPDPLI
+677 DPDPLV

>member
-1 MGNRNKLAAGR
+1 M
-12 LAVLAFVG
+12 
-20 STVSFAQG
+20 S
-28 QQVGLDGSHVRE
+28 
-40 LEPLAIHPR
+40 
-49 TSLTIVD
+49 
-56 QIRHNHFLKKPLD
+56 
-69 DSASSEIFDKYV
+69 
-81 STLDPGHAYLLQSDL
+81 
-96 DALNKY
+96 
-102 RYQLDDALKHAD
+102 
-114 LKPAFAIY
+114 
-122 NTFHDRLL
+122 
-130 RRLNALVARL
+130 
-140 EDGVEKFN
+140 
-148 FDADETLQIDR
+148 
-159 EGAPWSENETA
+159 
-170 NDALWDRRLKAS
+170 
-182 ILSMRLSDRDLGD
+182 
-195 IQDVLLKRYR
+195 
-205 NRLKQAQQTRS
+205 
-216 EDAFQLYINAFASTY
+216 
-231 DPHTQYLSP
+231 
-240 RSSENFNMTMSLS
+240 MSLS

-258 AVLRTEDDYTSVVR
+258 AVLRTEDGYTSVVR
-272 LVTAGPADKA
+272 LVPAGPADKA
-282 GELRPADRIVSV
+282 GELKPSDRIVSV

-325 RLGLVD
+325 RLELVD

-349 KLEDQAAKK
+349 KLEEQAAQKK
-358 RVFTLESELGDV
+358 VFTLESELGDV

-388 RGDKDFK
+388 RGEKNFR

-401 NKLIEELKVEGVDGL
+401 SRLIEELKVEGVDGL

-439 RTGPTVQVRKAR
+439 RKGPTVQVRKAR
-451 RPNARVYRDEDGR
+451 RPNARIYRGEDGR

-541 PDITYP
+541 PDIAYP

-568 IKPTSYRQTNG
+568 IKPAVYRQTNN
-579 VEPYLDR
+579 VQPYLER
-586 LRMNHERRVAQDPD
+586 LRVNHERRVAQDPD
-600 FAYLRSLSDW
+600 FAYLRSLSNW
-610 RRQKRAE
+610 RREKRAE
-617 THISLNQAT
+617 THISLNQTT
-626 RVNEKE
+626 RVIEKE

-645 LIAKGEDPVTNLKE
+645 IIAKGEDPVTSLKD
-659 LETRRSQREA
+659 LAARQAQRA
-669 EKISGSDE
+669 SEKISDSDD

-683 IETGNILMDY
+683 METGHILMDY
-693 INLSGSNRHTAQA
+693 INLSGVSSQTAQA

>member
-1 MGNRNKLAAGR
+1 
-12 LAVLAFVG
+12 
-20 STVSFAQG
+20 
-28 QQVGLDGSHVRE
+28 
-40 LEPLAIHPR
+40 
-49 TSLTIVD
+49 VD
-56 QIRHNHFLKKPLD
+56 QIRHNHFIKKPLD

-81 STLDPGHAYLLQSDL
+81 NALDPGHAYLLQPDL

-102 RYQLDDALKHAD
+102 RYRLDEALKHGD

-122 NTFHDRLL
+122 NTFQARLVN
-130 RRLNALVARL
+130 RLDALIAGL
-140 EDGVEKFN
+140 EDGIEKFS

-159 EGAPWSENETA
+159 ETAPWSENEAA
-170 NDALWDRRLKAS
+170 NDALWERRVKAS
-182 ILSMRLSDRDLGD
+182 ILSMKLNERDLGD

-205 NRLKQAQQTRS
+205 NRLKQVRQARS

-240 RSSENFNMTMSLS
+240 RSSENFNMSMSLS

-282 GELRPADRIVSV
+282 GELRPSDRIVAV

-325 RLGLVD
+325 RLELVD
-331 NSGDEESSRVIRI
+331 NSGDEESSRVIGI

-349 KLEDQAAKK
+349 KLEEQAAQKK
-358 RVFTLESELGDV
+358 VFTLESESGDV
-370 RIGVLEIPTF
+370 RIGVLQIPTF

-388 RGDKDFK
+388 RGEKNFR

-401 NKLIEELKVEGVDGL
+401 SRLIEELKVEGVDGL

-451 RPNARVYRDEDGR
+451 RPKARVYRDEDGR

-541 PDITYP
+541 PDISYP

-555 GESTLE
+555 GESTLD

-568 IKPTSYRQTNG
+568 IKPAVYRQTNN
-579 VEPYLDR
+579 VQPYLAR
-586 LRMNHERRVAQDPD
+586 LRANHERRVAQDPD
-600 FAYLRSLSDW
+600 FAYLRSLSNW
-610 RRQKRAE
+610 RREKRAE
-617 THISLNQAT
+617 THISLNQTT
-626 RVNEKE
+626 RVIEKE
-632 ADDVWRLDLENAL
+632 ADDVWRLGLENAL
-645 LIAKGEDPVTNLKE
+645 LIAKGEDPVTSLKDLKARQVQQE
-659 LETRRSQREA
+659 S
-669 EKISGSDE
+669 EKVSDSDE

-683 IETGNILMDY
+683 METGHILMDY
-693 INLSGSNRHTAQA
+693 INLSGVSSQTAQA

>member
-140 EDGVEKFN
+140 EEGVEKFN

-626 RVNEKE
+626 RVNEKG